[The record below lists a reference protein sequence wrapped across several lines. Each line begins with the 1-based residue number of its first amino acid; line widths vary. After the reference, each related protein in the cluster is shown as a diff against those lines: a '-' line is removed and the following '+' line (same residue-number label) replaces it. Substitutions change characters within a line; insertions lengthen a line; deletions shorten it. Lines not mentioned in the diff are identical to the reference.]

1 MPASAGEK
9 EAAHREAPRESGPEL
24 GGKGRLLLGHT
35 KSLRPRPKVVE
46 SERGSGRPDGHS
58 TPRPYARAERSV
70 RGAFACEEVFTCSGL
85 AVESV
90 IHGDLETMQP
100 RVQEVDRDEPIATTE
115 VQDSAAQVL
124 DEAPARS
131 KSPGVEDSDVAWRRP

>member
-9 EAAHREAPRESGPEL
+9 EAAHREAPREGGPEL
-24 GGKGRLLLGHT
+24 GGKGRLLLGHS
-35 KSLRPRPKVVE
+35 KSLRQRPKVVE
-46 SERGSGRPDGHS
+46 SERGSGRP
-58 TPRPYARAERSV
+58 TVIRPLDRMRAQSEASAAV
-70 RGAFACEEVFTCSGL
+70 RSGL

-131 KSPGVEDSDVAWRRP
+131 KSPGVEGSDVPWRRP

>member
-1 MPASAGEK
+1 MGLSLLQGPRRRAALSAGLRNAQFETG
-9 EAAHREAPRESGPEL
+9 S
-24 GGKGRLLLGHT
+24 KGRLLLGHS

-46 SERGSGRPDGHS
+46 SERGSGRPHG
-58 TPRPYARAERSV
+58 RPLDRMRAQSEASV
-70 RGAFACEEVFTCSGL
+70 AVRSGL

-90 IHGDLETMQP
+90 IHGELETMQP

-131 KSPGVEDSDVAWRRP
+131 KSPGVEGSDVAWRRP